1 MLTDG
6 IVEITNTGDEEF
18 GLQRVERLLQ
28 ENAGRP
34 LAEISDDSS
43 GEDHGIR
50 PLNCKIKEDWPHG
63 KAGSRTVRET

>member
-34 LAEISDDSS
+34 LA
-43 GEDHGIR
+43 
-50 PLNCKIKEDWPHG
+50 L
-63 KAGSRTVRET
+63 